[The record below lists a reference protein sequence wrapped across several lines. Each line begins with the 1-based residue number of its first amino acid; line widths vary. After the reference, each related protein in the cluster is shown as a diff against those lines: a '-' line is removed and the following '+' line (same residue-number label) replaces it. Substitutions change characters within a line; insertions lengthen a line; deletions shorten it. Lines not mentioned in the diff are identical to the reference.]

1 MRRGLGR
8 LRVYSEGLMCPSV
21 SIKQAGVNVAAHV
34 VEGVTVG
41 VGGAAVGWLFGGL
54 VQPAL
59 GVVVAIVAG
68 VNGAISGWR
77 HVYAWR
83 TGRGLMAFLL
93 DSTWATIPVAA
104 GLLAHLAALVS
115 NGRGGLDHSLSARQN
130 RHVYRG
136 GAHLQT
142 GFALTVGNVI
152 SSAGD
157 VSRARRRKLIT
168 DHEAVHI
175 WQARWFGPLY
185 LVLYLGW
192 TGFGALVGVL
202 LWLRR
207 GRTAP
212 LGQMVES
219 CSYYLNP
226 FEWWAYSRDN
236 LWPPPGLA
244 AGVGWRKP
252 VVRPFADAHA
262 HRH

>member
-1 MRRGLGR
+1 MRL
-8 LRVYSEGLMCPSV
+8 SHV
-21 SIKQAGVNVAAHV
+21 STVARAMESAAV
-34 VEGVTVG
+34 AMV
-41 VGGAAVGWLFGGL
+41 GAALGWWMGGL
-54 VQPAL
+54 VHPVLA
-59 GVVVAIVAG
+59 VPMAIVAG
-68 VNGAISGWR
+68 GNGVLSGWR

-83 TGRGLMAFLL
+83 TCRGALAFVL
-93 DSTWATIPVAA
+93 DSTWATVPVAA
-104 GLLAHLAALVS
+104 GLIAHIAACVS
-115 NGRGGLDHSLSARQN
+115 NDRGGYERSLSHRQN

-136 GAHLQT
+136 GAHLQA

-157 VSRARRRKLIT
+157 VSRPRRRKLIT

-175 WQARWFGPLY
+175 WQARWFGPTY

-192 TGFGALVGVL
+192 TALGALGGVL
-202 LWLRR
+202 LWARR
-207 GRTAP
+207 RREEP
-212 LGQMVES
+212 LGHIVES

-252 VVRPFADAHA
+252 LVCPLADIRV
-262 HRH
+262 HRHIDSDGAEA

>member
-1 MRRGLGR
+1 MQR
-8 LRVYSEGLMCPSV
+8 LRDRSARPGEAIL
-21 SIKQAGVNVAAHV
+21 
-34 VEGVTVG
+34 VG
-41 VGGAAVGWLFGGL
+41 VVGALLGWFVGGL
-54 VQPAL
+54 VHPVL
-59 GVVVAIVAG
+59 GAAMAVVAG
-68 VNGAISGWR
+68 VNGVLGGWR
-77 HVYAWR
+77 QIYAWR
-83 TGRGLMAFLL
+83 TGRGLTAFVL
-93 DSTWATIPVAA
+93 DSTWATIPVGVGLIAHVAA
-104 GLLAHLAALVS
+104 RCS
-115 NGRGGLDHSLSARQN
+115 KDGGGFVRSLSFREN
-130 RHVYRG
+130 RHVYTG

-157 VSRARRRKLIT
+157 VSRPRRRKLIT

-175 WQARWFGPLY
+175 WQARWFGPSY

-192 TGFGALVGVL
+192 TIIGALGGVL

-207 GRTAP
+207 GGRGP
-212 LGQMVES
+212 LAHMVES

-252 VVRPFADAHA
+252 VVRPLAEVRVQRHVDADQV
-262 HRH
+262 